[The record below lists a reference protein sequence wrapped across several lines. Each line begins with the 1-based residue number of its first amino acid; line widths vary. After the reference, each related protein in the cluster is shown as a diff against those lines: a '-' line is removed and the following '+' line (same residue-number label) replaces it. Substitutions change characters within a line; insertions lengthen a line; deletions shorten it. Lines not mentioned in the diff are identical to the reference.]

1 MFPADVRSPGTVI
14 PGRSGPDLPHSETR
28 RAQAGCGNRW
38 VLPNTWQ
45 ESRAFVPC
53 AGAAQGSWG
62 GAVCLGW
69 TWLSPAPFCKM
80 SQTVL
85 MPFHV
90 VVEFTGWDGP
100 FCTVL
105 IQRQRFC
112 ILLVNPWVLLY
123 NLTDHSNPTRS
134 FYCFYI

>member
-14 PGRSGPDLPHSETR
+14 PGRRGPDLPHCETW
-28 RAQAGCGNRW
+28 RAQVGCGNLW
-38 VLPNTWQ
+38 VLPNAWQ
-45 ESRAFVPC
+45 ESRAVLGQPGVPGMVQC
-53 AGAAQGSWG
+53 A
-62 GAVCLGW
+62 LGW

-90 VVEFTGWDGP
+90 VVEFTGWDGA

-105 IQRQRFC
+105 IQRQHFC